1 MLLKFGDLRLVGFTV
16 LGLLELL
23 LLGVQGLLDNFDF
36 PGLGLFLLID
46 KVNLSHAFIDLV
58 FEVKTLLEQIRLVS
72 FDTHKAFLVLCN

>member
-23 LLGVQGLLDNFDF
+23 LLGVQGLLDNFDV

-46 KVNLSHAFIDLV
+46 EVNLSLALIDLV

-72 FDTHKAFLVLCN
+72 FDTHKAFLVL